1 MEWILI
7 LRENWD
13 LAQLIP
19 RIIAERG
26 SFANLSEE
34 ELKREIKE
42 GEIQENDQLEEVLE
56 VAATSPKDD
65 DIEMTEAENDE
76 EKNSI
81 PSKSFAERRNE
92 MVNHIKTAL
101 NESALSLD
109 FVSLLISCQRP
120 AAGTTSMSPLLKQ
133 RVAVGSLGA
142 DLLYTTVSEEDP
154 KVTAGWKI
162 NCLNDASQQLKNVA
176 HRVQTEVE
184 KEETYWKGISRLAE
198 NGESLFKIR
207 KGELRGLGIKYGF
220 ADAGSE
226 YKRNR
231 GIAIVKR
238 TSGGAVSFKHD
249 SATITKVVRVTLY
262 ELVEGEKKRVGSS
275 SWAASGSN
283 EADPISEIAA
293 SRAQIFEEELF
304 YELTREQRLL
314 ASLKCTL
321 TDGKLV
327 LSLIDEIVEIEYVP
341 QQEEPDTDLSPP
353 CQRAELINQSLHLLL
368 CQAHKR
374 NLQKRQRDLP
384 QPINSKVKKSNPP
397 LFILRPLVAHI
408 LHSKILKRADRSLEM
423 ILSEIGSSSDIVKL
437 DKYTNVKQNDDN
449 AELGIL
455 AAPPISKYQFTV
467 KGITIEITVLSPV
480 QSSEK
485 LFGCIA
491 KNEQGQFMSRT
502 GVDEL
507 AELDEW
513 LRFVLKR

>member
-1 MEWILI
+1 M
-7 LRENWD
+7 
-13 LAQLIP
+13 
-19 RIIAERG
+19 
-26 SFANLSEE
+26 
-34 ELKREIKE
+34 KREISE
-42 GEIQENDQLEEVLE
+42 ENNEESDQAVEALEPPD
-56 VAATSPKDD
+56 SPADG
-65 DIEMTEAENDE
+65 DIDMAEADNGE
-76 EKNSI
+76 EKSSLQ
-81 PSKSFAERRNE
+81 SKSFAERRNE
-92 MVNHIKTAL
+92 MVDHIKNAL

-176 HRVQTEVE
+176 QRVQSEVE

-226 YKRNR
+226 YRRNR

-238 TSGGAVSFKHD
+238 TNSGAVSFKHD
-249 SATITKVVRVTLY
+249 SATTRKVVRVTLY
-262 ELVEGEKKRVGSS
+262 ELVDGEKKRVGSS
-275 SWAASGSN
+275 SWTTPSGLN

-314 ASLKCTL
+314 ASLKCCL

-327 LSLIDEIVEIEYVP
+327 LSLIDEVVEIEYVV
-341 QQEEPDTDLSPP
+341 QQEEPDSDLFPP

-374 NLQKRQRDLP
+374 NLQKRQKELP
-384 QPINSKVKKSNPP
+384 QPINSKVRKTNPP

-408 LHSKILKRADRSLEM
+408 LHSKILKRTDRSLEM
-423 ILSEIGSSSDIVKL
+423 ILSDIGSSSDIIKL
-437 DKYTNVKQNDDN
+437 EKYINVKQKDDN
-449 AELGIL
+449 IELGIL
-455 AAPPISKYQFTV
+455 ASPPTSKYTFTV
-467 KGITIEITVLSPV
+467 KALTIEITVLSPV

-485 LFGCIA
+485 LFGCTA
-491 KNEQGQFMSRT
+491 KTEEGQFMSRT

-507 AELDEW
+507 SELDEW